1 MKSFCSAEDDG
12 INRCV
17 ENNKKA
23 RWERFSDNQDNNNFE
38 SIGNVDNN
46 NRIKMNN

>member
-1 MKSFCSAEDDG
+1 MKSVCSAEDDG

-23 RWERFSDNQDNNNFE
+23 RWDGFSDNQVSNNFE
-38 SIGNVDNN
+38 SIGNVNNN
-46 NRIKMNN
+46 NRIE